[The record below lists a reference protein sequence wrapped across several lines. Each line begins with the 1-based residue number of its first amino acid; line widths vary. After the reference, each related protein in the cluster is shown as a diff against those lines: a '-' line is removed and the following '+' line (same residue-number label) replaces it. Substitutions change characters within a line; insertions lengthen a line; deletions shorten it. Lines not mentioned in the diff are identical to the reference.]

1 MINQKREVSG
11 YIMVMAL
18 LLVSMITMIVVVIF
32 NKTMIAVPFTH
43 IMIEDHKAR
52 ILSKAGVALFNA
64 QLCKPFVKKKSDVTK
79 QQHEKETGEQSVDPD
94 NYFLEQLFPVLNKW
108 QSVFLKRD
116 IDGIDAEVSFCICCE
131 DGKIN
136 LNKMFDF
143 EKKEFVGE
151 KQKEGNYKLLLEELC
166 KRLEK
171 HLKTKD
177 LFGSLEKFLK
187 KQKVP
192 LEDITQLLE
201 IKEWAPWKNRV
212 FYGKGT
218 ERLKSLTEQADQKEK
233 ASLYLTDIF
242 TVATNHATI
251 EPWVFS
257 AGLMQLLGLVKSFD
271 EKDAKKGSF
280 KEHLKS
286 FKKRVTWK
294 TEWNNILKPI
304 YQKELQSLPEHIDSF
319 LSSTFSP
326 TTFMVLCQAKVGRA
340 IACSCAIV
348 ERTVRAKDEKQEYA
362 IQIKKIYWI

>member
-1 MINQKREVSG
+1 MMNQKRNESG
-11 YIMVMAL
+11 YIMIMAL

-32 NKTMIAVPFTH
+32 NKTMIAVPFTQ
-43 IMIEDHKAR
+43 IMIEDQKAR
-52 ILSKAGVALFNA
+52 ILSKAGIALFNA
-64 QLCKPFVKKKSDVTK
+64 QLCKPFVKKKPDATK
-79 QQHEKETGEQSVDPD
+79 QQNQKESGEQPADPD
-94 NYFLEQLFPVLNKW
+94 KYFLEQLLPVLNKW
-108 QSVFLKRD
+108 QSIFLKQD
-116 IDGIDAEVSFCICCE
+116 IDGIDAEISFYISCQ

-143 EKKEFVGE
+143 EKQEFIGE
-151 KQKEGNYKLLLEELC
+151 KQKEGNYKLFLEELC

-177 LFGSLEKFLK
+177 LFSSLEKFLK

-212 FYGKGT
+212 FYEKKA
-218 ERLKSLTEQADQKEK
+218 ERLKSLTEQSDQKEK
-233 ASLYLTDIF
+233 APLYLTDIF

-257 AGLMQLLGLVKSFD
+257 AGLMQLLGLVKPLD

-280 KEHLKS
+280 KENLKS

-304 YQKELQSLPEHIDSF
+304 YQKELQSLPEHIDSL